1 MMIKTEENSNT
12 KSVILNKIYNQSLDY
27 FSEMAKS
34 RQQSYQD
41 KNQMIK
47 KELMKLNNIHN
58 ELIEEIREVGFKYKK
73 IKESNG
79 QKISNLLKKL

>member
-1 MMIKTEENSNT
+1 
-12 KSVILNKIYNQSLDY
+12 
-27 FSEMAKS
+27 
-34 RQQSYQD
+34 
-41 KNQMIK
+41 MIK

-79 QKISNLLKKL
+79 

>member
-34 RQQSYQD
+34 R
-41 KNQMIK
+41 
-47 KELMKLNNIHN
+47 
-58 ELIEEIREVGFKYKK
+58 
-73 IKESNG
+73 
-79 QKISNLLKKL
+79 